1 MGIRPT
7 GFSTPLFGIDWEY
20 TEGKLFGLHKKK
32 KMQVYDDNVI
42 MESDDEINHI
52 DAPYPERKIN
62 VFISSIC
69 GVEEYDNMRASLKIS
84 LEATGIIKVYMFEAA
99 GASTLSAQDHYL
111 LNLEESDICIFLIDN
126 ADGITS
132 GVQREIDMV
141 KQNNIMAL
149 YYFCDETSS
158 EKTQLELGM
167 IGARFAKS
175 KVVHH
180 FKELGTDSAKA
191 MISDITDIYHYY
203 CAHKIARVE
212 NTDNVRQIHD
222 ISAGRQYYSVPDMY
236 SETENTTEDGTLYYD
251 DKINMDDIN
260 NSDINIYTT
269 SEMHIIPK
277 SLLEDVSISAD
288 YIVYFATGISHN
300 RAECQSESNEAQ
312 SSSESENKQNAAQAS
327 DYRALKNGLD
337 EYISDFMKV
346 LFENKPFEEFDLH
359 GLLGILENYHDS
371 QYSEVVSTRWSAIE
385 AYFNGDIES
394 CISGLESALMLARK
408 GNQPVWVINDILI
421 DIRNQHMLI
430 SELYGKYIKSEVQI
444 ELTKTEKMIHYPVL
458 DRIKEDINQ
467 EYIDYIYNDE
477 IKLLHMDMIE
487 SFKLSKIGE
496 LLANFL
502 AVAIYNGS
510 LTHILSIYACI
521 KDLIYYLNSRFSDRC
536 VRCSLFKIAIFSGRH
551 EEISE
556 LKNKYYNV
564 MSSLSSDEA
573 RNIMEFSENNVHFYY
588 KMISRMEAFRIVG
601 FNLNDKDFE
610 RYSTLIIDDITKW
623 VLDDKKIFAISVN
636 IFKCKSDMA
645 GTDFY
650 KCKSDMVEIE
660 IFKCLSDVAYRMPQD
675 KLGDICCLVMD
686 KKIVTLYP
694 DMFKFIGRYIK
705 LEKLER
711 QQAEKLINHISDVV
725 SDKKQMAWF
734 RGNEICLSD
743 IRKQDFELTEGLDR
757 CIAENMPEYYNT
769 NYKLEITDAPD
780 ELEVFVVKYIEKVDE
795 DNINQGKN
803 GVYRFSMTRNI
814 AVIRNILCISGIGLT
829 KEVMDNLI
837 KVLRDTL
844 IESKEDIYTKLDAV
858 SLLICIAVRYRDDY
872 IRNIAIYE
880 NIIDKKEDIYNECH
894 VGIMSNLDK
903 VSVKIGLCLLGIAT
917 GNNGYQEF
925 LTTMPYIRED
935 TATKIKVT
943 QLITEYLELDEKV
956 RFPADIELIV
966 LQNTLQWLT
975 EKRYEIRWN
984 AVRILI
990 MLLRNPANTD
1000 IVNNELISLIDTESV
1015 QIKNLIQRQIRKA
1028 TGIRKET
1035 LEYITKKC
1043 KNDSSYIVREVC
1055 RLVNE

>member
-20 TEGKLFGLHKKK
+20 TDGKLFGSHKKK

-52 DAPYPERKIN
+52 DAPHPERKIN

-69 GVEEYDNMRASLKIS
+69 GVEKYDNMRASLKIS

-141 KQNNIMAL
+141 KQNKIMAL

-203 CAHKIARVE
+203 CAHKIARVDD
-212 NTDNVRQIHD
+212 TDNVRQIHD

-269 SEMHIIPK
+269 SETHIIPK

-288 YIVYFATGISHN
+288 YIVYFTTGISHN

-312 SSSESENKQNAAQAS
+312 SSSESENKQNAAQSS

-346 LFENKPFEEFDLH
+346 LFENKSFEEFDLH
-359 GLLGILENYHDS
+359 GLLGILETYHDS

-421 DIRNQHMLI
+421 DIRNQHTVLDEI
-430 SELYGKYIKSEVQI
+430 NNRYTENDAQRELVKSEEPV
-444 ELTKTEKMIHYPVL
+444 HYPVL
-458 DRIKEDINQ
+458 DRIKEDLKQ
-467 EYIDYIYNDE
+467 EYID
-477 IKLLHMDMIE
+477 DMYKDDIQ
-487 SFKLSKIGE
+487 SPYAVTFGSGRLYMIGE
-496 LLANFL
+496 ELAGIL
-502 AVAIYNGS
+502 AVAMYNGS
-510 LTHILSIYACI
+510 LTHILSMYSSI
-521 KDLIYYLNSRFSDRC
+521 KNLLFYLNSRFDDRC
-536 VRCSLFKIAIFSGRH
+536 IKRDLLKMALFSGKH
-551 EEISE
+551 KEISE
-556 LKNKYYNV
+556 LENKYSEV
-564 MSSLSSDEA
+564 ISSLSADEA
-573 RNIMEFSENNVHFYY
+573 GDIIKFSRNNRMPYR
-588 KMISRMEAFRIVG
+588 KMISMLEAFHAVG
-601 FNLNDKDFE
+601 FNLSDETFE
-610 RYSTLIIDDITKW
+610 RYNTLVINDITGW
-623 VLDDKKIFAISVN
+623 ILDDN
-636 IFKCKSDMA
+636 RTYNA
-645 GTDFY
+645 GA
-650 KCKSDMVEIE
+650 E

-725 SDKKQMAWF
+725 SDKKQVAWF

-803 GVYRFSMTRNI
+803 GLYRFSMTRNI

-837 KVLRDTL
+837 KVLSDTL
-844 IESKEDIYTKLDAV
+844 IESKEDINTKLDAV

-903 VSVKIGLCLLGIAT
+903 VSVKIGLCLLGIAI

-1055 RLVNE
+1055 RMVSG